1 MNMKKRYWIFVAY
14 LCIHQLGFSTS
25 VQILQNGE
33 EKGNTENPIILNHDY
48 SKSDQEAKEN
58 EEKIKQWMEE
68 GKIEKNPVFP
78 FLFFHSSPEAL
89 AQTGI
94 IVNFEKA
101 EDDKAII
108 LKDKEIQMKNGI
120 LDIEGNLWGYPSSNT
135 RKVVIENSKI
145 SMERSREI
153 VSYREASGMYDYY
166 YQFQENGRKKQ
177 IEDIE
182 KERELYKTSYSTTNR
197 KIQNALLHLKN
208 SELNMKVTEG
218 TEYYTKINSDGLYPN
233 LVLHWGVS
241 QNPKGK
247 DLNLYPIS
255 TGLHISREGEKL
267 ADGKYDLL
275 LSHGFSIFGGGLSVK
290 GFQKESVLAWNQ
302 NLFHKEKGIPL
313 FRLGKNTK
321 MKAEFFRLNNSHMIT
336 DRLTSELPELH
347 GVTYNPMEDEMIVFQ
362 KDSEASFDTMEIEGA
377 NVKFQGGKVN
387 LLPTDKHKSSP
398 FAFAH
403 SQLMGNAVFNIKG
416 DSILRGAV
424 AYGHLV
430 DKNIFF
436 TDLSFLSGSKIDVG
450 IIKDSARDLFKGYVA
465 LDKIKDEAIRGGLYK
480 FTLEGNTKTYLGFSK
495 REMDKKLKERIE
507 ELQEQ
512 LEEMENITPEQL
524 EELPPMYKEKWA
536 QIIQDKKDEI
546 KVKQV
551 TDLYHTSDAD
561 MHFKENS
568 DLYLFREKYKDDT
581 LVKNGEITDEK
592 DEQGNLSEFTGRLT
606 FDSNSRIHL
615 RSNLKEEIS
624 DQLIATHYPI
634 LGEGAVLHLDNK
646 GESSYTGQEKIVLVK
661 ANKGTSSKTKF
672 SLQGGKVMLGDF
684 DYHLYERLTE
694 EGKEY
699 YLAHGVVEGVL
710 PEKVTPKKF
719 ISEITNIGD
728 FISVGPTSTGET
740 VKDKK
745 IKAETT
751 QEEYAISYHGDSQFE
766 NSQLAALGGKG
777 ILSTN
782 AKLSLINSSLMSNQ
796 GLALEGTEEKE
807 LLTVDKGSSLLL
819 ENSTGGAALSIKN
832 AKVRLNDVKKATL
845 RGSYAIYSNGGNI
858 SGSGLFDIDGNIYH
872 KGKGGINLTLEK
884 GSLVNASMIDIAG
897 NTESSKLHLKDGSN
911 MFVKNYS
918 NANMIFEKGSQLHL
932 YLKEEADQKLDIL
945 QQGNRVIFTE
955 PINFSNTDIYFR
967 TNMDK
972 EESDRLEL
980 LSTLTGT
987 GANLHLNNHA
997 EADMP
1002 SGGKE
1007 VDLVIAKTPEN
1018 FKWNLANP
1026 VEVGGYFYNA
1036 SLKKKSNGLGSDII
1050 SITVGDS
1057 GTRKATL
1064 SSTAKG
1070 VISNTVSDYI
1080 MHHSL
1085 QDSIFDS
1092 LYSNDYS
1099 SERSHSIWAKTSS
1112 DTFETKD
1119 YGMKNEANTILVGMD
1134 RALNAEEGL
1143 YGGFFAGNLHNT
1155 KKISSS
1161 SGKGSFQ
1168 GFTGGLYLS
1177 YRGYLGFGDAFVAY
1191 TTGKSKYNVLDT
1203 ASDTITNDRNS
1214 KHLGAGLR
1222 FGRQFFMDS
1231 GEHFYLEP
1239 SAKITYGRLQGE
1251 SSEAS
1256 NGLLTKVDAIK
1267 SWTTGAYARAGYQNQ
1282 FAFGKINSY
1291 AKIGVTQ
1298 EILGKYNVRLNQ
1310 NGVEQIKLDGNTM
1323 NYGLGCEYTIGNN
1336 TLSLDFDVKHSPVLK
1351 NHYKVSVGYQYKF

>member
-1 MNMKKRYWIFVAY
+1 MEVRNKKYISLFAY
-14 LCIHQLGFSTS
+14 LLVSHLAFSMEA
-25 VQILQNGE
+25 QIVQNGE
-33 EKGNTENPIILNHDY
+33 KQTVGSEQVTLTHDFTEMEKVKSEFIKFLENLV
-48 SKSDQEAKEN
+48 K
-58 EEKIKQWMEE
+58 E
-68 GKIEKNPVFP
+68 GKLKEMPDVGTAPFIYLQAGEK
-78 FLFFHSSPEAL
+78 AL
-89 AQTGI
+89 AKTGI
-94 IVNFEKA
+94 IFDFKTE
-101 EDDKAII
+101 EDDKKPSLLKEKKITIENGFLEVTGNPWSYITGKREAI
-108 LKDKEIQMKNGI
+108 
-120 LDIEGNLWGYPSSNT
+120 
-135 RKVVIENSKI
+135 IENSKI
-145 SMERSREI
+145 LLKKNRDYPE
-153 VSYREASGMYDYY
+153 YYPASDDFLGKYY
-166 YQFQENGRKKQ
+166 YPFISNGKKQQ
-177 IEDIE
+177 IEDIKTE
-182 KERELYKTSYSTTNR
+182 KYITDNR
-197 KIQNALLHLKN
+197 KNPVRIINSLLKLKN
-208 SELNMKVTEG
+208 SELTIQ
-218 TEYYTKINSDGLYPN
+218 TKSDV
-233 LVLHWGVS
+233 LVKNVLGPVPEITN
-241 QNPKGK
+241 QEFLGPR
-247 DLNLYPIS
+247 
-255 TGLHISREGEKL
+255 TGLHLVRDGVKL
-267 ADGKYDLL
+267 EEGKYDLSVEGDIYISGEL
-275 LSHGFSIFGGGLSVK
+275 HKLFSFK
-290 GFQKESVLAWNQ
+290 TYTKESLLKW
-302 NLFHKEKGIPL
+302 KENRFKKGIGTPL
-313 FRLGKNTK
+313 FELGENAKI
-321 MKAEFFRLNNSHMIT
+321 KAKKFSAEADEFYNLIAVK
-336 DRLTSELPELH
+336 TSPELIGITH
-347 GVTYNPMEDEMIVFQ
+347 NPKEDEMIVFRNN
-362 KDSEASFDTMEIEGA
+362 SEAEFENFNARTVNIKFEGGRISLKNEEESPFISALSQLQGKGIFLIEG
-377 NVKFQGGKVN
+377 
-387 LLPTDKHKSSP
+387 P
-398 FAFAH
+398 
-403 SQLMGNAVFNIKG
+403 
-416 DSILRGAV
+416 SILREGQAQ
-424 AYGHLV
+424 GDFI
-430 DKNIFF
+430 DKYSVYTI
-436 TDLSFLSGSKIDVG
+436 LELLPESKIDVSY
-450 IIKDSARDLFKGYVA
+450 IKDAYRSTWAHSVTSV
-465 LDKIKDEAIRGGLYK
+465 KDEALKAGEYK
-480 FTLEGNTKTYLGFSK
+480 FTLDKDTKTYLGYSSRK
-495 REMDKKLKERIE
+495 NYE
-507 ELQEQ
+507 
-512 LEEMENITPEQL
+512 T
-524 EELPPMYKEKWA
+524 
-536 QIIQDKKDEI
+536 I
-546 KVKQV
+546 KNDPNSNLAKGIDVN
-551 TDLYHTSDAD
+551 HTSDAD

-1070 VISNTVSDYI
+1070 MISNTVSDYI

-1099 SERSHSIWAKTSS
+1099 SERLHSIWAKTSS

-1203 ASDTITNDRNS
+1203 ASDTVTNDRNS

-1222 FGRQFFMDS
+1222 FGRQFFLDS

-1256 NGLLTKVDAIK
+1256 NGLMTKVDAIK

-1291 AKIGVTQ
+1291 AKVGVTQ

>member
-1 MNMKKRYWIFVAY
+1 
-14 LCIHQLGFSTS
+14 
-25 VQILQNGE
+25 
-33 EKGNTENPIILNHDY
+33 
-48 SKSDQEAKEN
+48 
-58 EEKIKQWMEE
+58 
-68 GKIEKNPVFP
+68 
-78 FLFFHSSPEAL
+78 
-89 AQTGI
+89 
-94 IVNFEKA
+94 
-101 EDDKAII
+101 
-108 LKDKEIQMKNGI
+108 
-120 LDIEGNLWGYPSSNT
+120 
-135 RKVVIENSKI
+135 
-145 SMERSREI
+145 
-153 VSYREASGMYDYY
+153 
-166 YQFQENGRKKQ
+166 
-177 IEDIE
+177 
-182 KERELYKTSYSTTNR
+182 
-197 KIQNALLHLKN
+197 
-208 SELNMKVTEG
+208 
-218 TEYYTKINSDGLYPN
+218 
-233 LVLHWGVS
+233 
-241 QNPKGK
+241 
-247 DLNLYPIS
+247 
-255 TGLHISREGEKL
+255 
-267 ADGKYDLL
+267 
-275 LSHGFSIFGGGLSVK
+275 
-290 GFQKESVLAWNQ
+290 
-302 NLFHKEKGIPL
+302 
-313 FRLGKNTK
+313 
-321 MKAEFFRLNNSHMIT
+321 
-336 DRLTSELPELH
+336 
-347 GVTYNPMEDEMIVFQ
+347 
-362 KDSEASFDTMEIEGA
+362 
-377 NVKFQGGKVN
+377 
-387 LLPTDKHKSSP
+387 
-398 FAFAH
+398 
-403 SQLMGNAVFNIKG
+403 
-416 DSILRGAV
+416 
-424 AYGHLV
+424 
-430 DKNIFF
+430 
-436 TDLSFLSGSKIDVG
+436 
-450 IIKDSARDLFKGYVA
+450 
-465 LDKIKDEAIRGGLYK
+465 
-480 FTLEGNTKTYLGFSK
+480 
-495 REMDKKLKERIE
+495 
-507 ELQEQ
+507 
-512 LEEMENITPEQL
+512 
-524 EELPPMYKEKWA
+524 
-536 QIIQDKKDEI
+536 
-546 KVKQV
+546 
-551 TDLYHTSDAD
+551 
-561 MHFKENS
+561 
-568 DLYLFREKYKDDT
+568 
-581 LVKNGEITDEK
+581 
-592 DEQGNLSEFTGRLT
+592 
-606 FDSNSRIHL
+606 
-615 RSNLKEEIS
+615 
-624 DQLIATHYPI
+624 
-634 LGEGAVLHLDNK
+634 
-646 GESSYTGQEKIVLVK
+646 
-661 ANKGTSSKTKF
+661 
-672 SLQGGKVMLGDF
+672 
-684 DYHLYERLTE
+684 
-694 EGKEY
+694 
-699 YLAHGVVEGVL
+699 
-710 PEKVTPKKF
+710 
-719 ISEITNIGD
+719 
-728 FISVGPTSTGET
+728 
-740 VKDKK
+740 
-745 IKAETT
+745 
-751 QEEYAISYHGDSQFE
+751 
-766 NSQLAALGGKG
+766 
-777 ILSTN
+777 
-782 AKLSLINSSLMSNQ
+782 
-796 GLALEGTEEKE
+796 
-807 LLTVDKGSSLLL
+807 
-819 ENSTGGAALSIKN
+819 
-832 AKVRLNDVKKATL
+832 
-845 RGSYAIYSNGGNI
+845 
-858 SGSGLFDIDGNIYH
+858 
-872 KGKGGINLTLEK
+872 
-884 GSLVNASMIDIAG
+884 
-897 NTESSKLHLKDGSN
+897 
-911 MFVKNYS
+911 
-918 NANMIFEKGSQLHL
+918 
-932 YLKEEADQKLDIL
+932 ADQKLDIL